1 MSFMDDYGWSALAG
15 MGIGAFAPE
24 IGIKNPALWGAGGG
38 AALNAIRKKNIAK
51 GALAGGLGGYGGGVG
66 RQIKDKGWK
75 NTSLTN
81 WGGPKRNDLMG
92 DYLPPGKTGP
102 TQAHYNAVF
111 EDPNALAKIMTA
123 RAGTGNKS
131 FTDRWGMPIALGTI
145 THLYTKDKLERD
157 KEKDKQKII
166 DSSKAAGTIKGR
178 GGYAE
183 YKRLERKWKAG
194 DAATR
199 VEYPTL
205 ASLRTEFGYGENEL
219 QAQNISRPGED
230 PVYVGGVVAAD
241 GGYIQRFANGG
252 DVEGIGSLPMS
263 GQVEATQYDAGA
275 LPGASPQDIKKQIAE
290 WLVVNGQEPTEDAIA
305 QKAAE
310 WGVSIPASDE
320 SRAAMQRQAIEQHMP
335 EMGYAAGGYATGGS
349 PLPKQDDI
357 PAMLSEGEFVMT
369 KDAVDAVG
377 GPGPMYDLMH
387 SLEGRA

>member
-24 IGIKNPALWGAGGG
+24 IGIENPALWGAGGG

-75 NTSLTN
+75 DTSLRN
-81 WGGPKRNDLMG
+81 WGGPGVGGVSSNATYD
-92 DYLPPGKTGP
+92 P
-102 TQAHYNAVF
+102 TSTQLH
-111 EDPNALAKIMTA
+111 ELALARA
-123 RAGTGNKS
+123 RNPGNKS
-131 FTDRWGMPIALGTI
+131 FIDRWGMPIALGTGA
-145 THLYTKDKLERD
+145 HLYTKDKLERD
-157 KEKDKQKII
+157 EEKDKQKII

-275 LPGASPQDIKKQIAE
+275 FPGASPQDIKKQIAE